1 MMQEVPMPD
10 RLSQLIAWVAQGW
23 QVEAPVLQ
31 RDVLRG
37 RDGRMAVFE
46 VVMRRGSERRVL
58 ALNSDQAVDRW
69 LQEAKVAVLNI

>member
-1 MMQEVPMPD
+1 MIQEVLMPD
-10 RLSQLIAWVAQGW
+10 RLSQLVAWVDQGW
-23 QVEAPVLQ
+23 HVEAPVLQ

-37 RDGRMAVFE
+37 PTGRMAVFE

-69 LQEAKVAVLNI
+69 LQDAKVAVLNI